1 MKRILSLVLALVILL
16 SLAGCDFLAA
26 NENVLQG
33 SVDLPADGVV
43 PKSTV
48 QQIKDESAVVVF
60 CGSSGAYRYE
70 WTVFGSDITDVKALD
85 LGLDIDNAE
94 NGIYIQLHA
103 TEGFGFAPVL
113 SVYLDTQWDCQT
125 ATVYKSDEKTPLC
138 SASVTGEKTSILNFA
153 VTEVEPNLLVLPD
166 ELPATPA
173 PTANGS
179 STGSGHDRV
188 VSDGT
193 QTKQDKYKTDP
204 VPEGKPMPVEPEDQT
219 IDKRVKYTC
228 TFSIECSTILN
239 NLDMLDPDK
248 LDAVPSGG
256 IILPAQTVTFYEGES
271 VYDVLKRICE
281 EKGIHM
287 EASFTPMY
295 NSAYVEGIHNLYE
308 FDCGEASGWMYRVDG
323 WYPNYGCSRYMLKQ
337 GEVVEWRYTCAYGDD
352 IGGGYAMGG

>member
-33 SVDLPADGVV
+33 SMDIPDDGIVAE
-43 PKSTV
+43 STV
-48 QQIKDESAVVVF
+48 RNIKDENAVVVF
-60 CGSSGAYRYE
+60 CGKSGDVRYE
-70 WTVFGSDITDVKALD
+70 WTVFGSDIPEVKALD
-85 LGLDIDNAE
+85 LGLDIAE
-94 NGIYIQLHA
+94 SASGVEITLHSK
-103 TEGFGFAPVL
+103 ESFGFSPVL
-113 SVYLDTQWDCQT
+113 SVYLTEQWDCQT
-125 ATVYKSDEKTPLC
+125 ATVYRNGDENSPLC
-138 SASVTGEKTSILNFA
+138 SASVTGSKETILNFA
-153 VTEVEPNLLVLPD
+153 VTESTGTLRVSPD
-166 ELPATPA
+166 DT
-173 PTANGS
+173 PTAAPD
-179 STGSGHDRV
+179 TGTTNRV

-204 VPEGKPMPVEPEDQT
+204 VPEGKPMPVEPEDAKV
-219 IDKRVKYTC
+219 DKRVTHTC

-239 NLDMLDPDK
+239 NLDQLDPDK

-256 IILPAQTVTFYEGES
+256 VILAPCTVTFYEGES